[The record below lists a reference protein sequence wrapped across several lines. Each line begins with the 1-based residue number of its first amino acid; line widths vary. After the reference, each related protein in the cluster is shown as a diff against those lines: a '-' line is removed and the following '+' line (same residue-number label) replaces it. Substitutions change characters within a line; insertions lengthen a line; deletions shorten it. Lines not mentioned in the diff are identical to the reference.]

1 MKYLPNRIFEVLLP
15 SQVHFVM
22 CLVERGFISKVNPSF
37 YNFQTET
44 LVMRTSAKNTDY
56 SEVLI
61 FILKLYSKVKSD
73 CNEILSGALVYGDIY
88 NDQRILSQVDWKLSK

>member
-1 MKYLPNRIFEVLLP
+1 MKIK
-15 SQVHFVM
+15 H
-22 CLVERGFISKVNPSF
+22 SF

-44 LVMRTSAKNTDY
+44 VVMLTSAKNTGH

-61 FILKLYSKVKSD
+61 FILELLSEMKSD
-73 CNEILSGALVYGDIY
+73 CHEILSGVLVYGDLS